1 MFHRMLAVARAGAR
15 QLLHPF
21 PYFNVFPG
29 HLLSPLDAAAE
40 RIGQSMVEEFFAE
53 SRDARAISTAM
64 CRYFNDTEATRAL
77 KKEYHN
83 VFERRMRGLALYLD
97 PAEQYGF
104 GPIERGSLNHPLDS
118 HALAAL
124 TPHAP
129 PGAMA
134 PVRRNWKTGM
144 MHWASLIAWSI
155 AFIGSA
161 TMIMLTFGRQRVN
174 PRHFRVIAPNVWS
187 MDIWL
192 MLKDAAETLG
202 PWTPDALAFI
212 SERRD
217 GPDFHAGSFAVIDPD
232 RLPVPRADWRRQIV
246 WPGLKLVGSTL
257 AIAVRGRKDSRV
269 IELAVRCLNQA
280 STSLAIWRTAYNVRC
295 RWYLDFADSGSL
307 HNLKAIVFRKFG
319 GRLVRWPY
327 AQMESPGV
335 ALSYLGY
342 DLFLSGGPY
351 QGETYRGSWYPAC
364 KCLSVGQVR
373 NDRRFN
379 GALRVRKEYSDAIE
393 ARLQRGERMIVL
405 FTFSDV
411 VAFQSVVL
419 DTLAAG
425 LNGVRGRDDWFLVI
439 KPKQTDR
446 FYETMHRDPR
456 FANQALPDNV
466 ICLRYGDSAKEVCPA
481 GWLIQRM
488 ALGITVP
495 SSVQAEGL
503 AIGKP
508 IFAYFPI
515 LQDTPYKHFL
525 KEHGLLFDSFGAL
538 EDAVQRIVENPDSVP
553 VPVEEVRRA
562 IDPFGDDGALERI
575 AALLFGNSAA
585 VADQHGAEQDQIYGW
600 GGR

>member
-1 MFHRMLAVARAGAR
+1 MFHRMLGVARAGAR

-29 HLLSPLDAAAE
+29 HLLSPVDAAAE
-40 RIGQSMVEEFFAE
+40 RIGVSMVEEFFAE
-53 SRDARAISTAM
+53 SRDARTISTVM

-83 VFERRMRGLALYLD
+83 VFERRMRAVAVYLD
-97 PAEQYGF
+97 PSEQYGF
-104 GPIERGSLNHPLDS
+104 GPAQRGSLNHPLDS

-134 PVRRNWKTGM
+134 PVRRDWRTGM
-144 MHWASLIAWSI
+144 MHWASLVAWGI

-161 TMIMLTFGRQRVN
+161 TMIMLTSGRQRVN
-174 PRHFRVIAPNVWS
+174 PRHFCVIAPNVWS

-202 PWTPDALAFI
+202 AWTPDALAFI
-212 SERRD
+212 SERKD
-217 GPDFHAGSFAVIDPD
+217 APKFHAGSFTVIDPD
-232 RLPVPRADWRRQIV
+232 RLPVPRAEWRRQIL
-246 WPGLKLVGSTL
+246 WPGLKLVGSIL
-257 AIAVRGRKDSRV
+257 KIAVSGRKDSRAV
-269 IELAVRCLNQA
+269 ELAVRCLNQA
-280 STSLAIWRTAYNVRC
+280 ATSLAIWRTAYNVRC
-295 RWYLDFADSGSL
+295 RWYLDFADTGSL

-327 AQMESPGV
+327 TQMESPGV

-351 QGETYRGSWYPAC
+351 QAETYRGSWYPVC
-364 KCLSVGQVR
+364 KSLSVGQVR

-379 GALRVRKEYSDAIE
+379 AARRVRKDYGNAIE

-405 FTFSDV
+405 FTFSDN
-411 VAFQSVVL
+411 VAFQSIIL

-425 LNGVRGRDDWFLVI
+425 LNAVRGRDGWFLVI
-439 KPKQTDR
+439 KPKESDR
-446 FYETMHRDPR
+446 FYEIMKHDPR
-456 FANQALPDNV
+456 FVNQPLPENV
-466 ICLRYGDSAKEVCPA
+466 VCLRYGDSAKEICPA

-503 AIGKP
+503 ATGKL

-525 KEHGLLFDSFGAL
+525 KEHGLLFDSFSAL
-538 EDAVQRIVENPDSVP
+538 EDAIRRIVEDPGSVH
-553 VPVEEVRRA
+553 VPVEEVRRTV
-562 IDPFGDDGALERI
+562 DPFGDDEALERI
-575 AALLFGNSAA
+575 AALLFGSGAG
-585 VADQHGAEQDQIYGW
+585 VADHRGSEQDRICGS